1 MSSIRVMFMKEEA
14 IETLLSNSKK
24 VTEFM
29 KTNNRPK
36 KVLNYKT
43 PADLFGQELQKCC
56 T

>member
-1 MSSIRVMFMKEEA
+1 MRRNLGYEIKTLARMMKQCIDA
-14 IETLLSNSKK
+14 
-24 VTEFM
+24 TEFM

-43 PADLFGQELQKCC
+43 PADLFEQELQKCC